1 MLKNPS
7 KTAQI
12 IRLYGISLA
21 IIWYIIGLSIKID
34 IADRWEECVYALSLI
49 EPAVEYFVTCI
60 TFTLILSYAFEYIIN
75 FDFNIK

>member
-49 EPAVEYFVTCI
+49 EPTVEY
-60 TFTLILSYAFEYIIN
+60 
-75 FDFNIK
+75 K